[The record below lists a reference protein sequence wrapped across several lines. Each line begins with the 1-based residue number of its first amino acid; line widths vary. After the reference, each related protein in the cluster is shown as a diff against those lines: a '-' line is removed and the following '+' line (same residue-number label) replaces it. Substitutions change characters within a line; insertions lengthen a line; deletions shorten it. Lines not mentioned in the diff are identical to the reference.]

1 MTKKEQ
7 HLQVR
12 VILLYRN

>member
-7 HLQVR
+7 PDA
-12 VILLYRN
+12 